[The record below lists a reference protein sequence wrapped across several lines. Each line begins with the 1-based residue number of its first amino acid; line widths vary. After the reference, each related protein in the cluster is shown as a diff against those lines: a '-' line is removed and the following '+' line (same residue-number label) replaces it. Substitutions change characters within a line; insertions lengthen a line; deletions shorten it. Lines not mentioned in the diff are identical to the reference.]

1 MKENGLGVG
10 KASPWGSLSLL
21 PPGDTTNNTDGDKE
35 FGAGKRDSRNVEKVQ
50 F

>member
-1 MKENGLGVG
+1 MVLVG
-10 KASPWGSLSLL
+10 GSLSL

-35 FGAGKRDSRNVEKVQ
+35 FEAGKRDSRNAEKVQ